1 MLSAGRRQ
9 KIWISCKK
17 HPRYG
22 NQYSNSSNHLL
33 MYQHFAYDANYY
45 ADKHH
50 NESPGRQS
58 ICSLSVGVKR
68 DCRRPFQIRHRAVLS
83 KRLGNHLQACSTGTA
98 KFLIRQCLQIA
109 FRTIHL
115 VPQYIR
121 ILKQDIRIEDLA
133 REAAVSIKPG
143 VERSETPG
151 SRTTSDP

>member
-1 MLSAGRRQ
+1 MLLAGRRQ

-22 NQYSNSSNHLL
+22 NQYSNGSNHLL
-33 MYQHFAYDANYY
+33 MHQHFAYDANYC

-58 ICSLSVGVKR
+58 IRSLLFAFKV
-68 DCRRPFQIRHRAVLS
+68 DCRRPFQIRLSGGLS
-83 KRLGNHLQACSTGTA
+83 KRLGNHLQACSTGAA
-98 KFLIRQCLQIA
+98 KSLIRQCLQIA
-109 FRTIHL
+109 FGTIHL

-121 ILKQDIRIEDLA
+121 ILKQDIRIEGLA